1 MGRAATTVALLV
13 PLLAADGRAAETPRP
28 VMGLAYAPYVG
39 HWSQAPDNPFAFGRF
54 YTPSF
59 STYAGGVDLDDPA
72 RSLLAAR
79 QQIELFFDPAG
90 QLQRVTASGEVELH
104 PDALW
109 GADPDRWSQ
118 TWFRSYDGPT
128 ARAAARVDNQSS
140 VYRQLAFLV
149 RQAAGAPLRLA
160 TYGTGLQVGYWRRL
174 NNQEYAA
181 LPIWADSRVDYQTGH
196 AAPQRTRSI
205 DEVIYYFPASAYVR
219 LQPAGTTVETR
230 GRAGQDLQLLATH
243 QTIFAPARK
252 GEPGARLNPG
262 FFAGDANAQI
272 ALVAAELNARAGKR
286 LLTLALGVDNLAVD
300 GSLVNERMRFSILS
314 ALAQARLA
322 NARFPGTV
330 SQLVISNEYAVP
342 QEGGERR
349 PSPTEQVTRMI
360 GFARAAIAKGG
371 DFAGLDLRIGARG
384 NHFRRV
390 DTRSGDPVIQRF
402 TRDVGALVGA
412 ADFLMENIYPS
423 QDAVA
428 AARSTGRWD
437 GYFGDDG
444 ELDRQWRQLRD
455 GIGAVAGGKR
465 IALMIGE
472 IGHPTNG
479 INFNLPGPA
488 LARVAEAVDLA
499 GGRIRPAGITV
510 FQDYAN
516 PQSAS
521 AFVAAACAWSR
532 RQGVQIHL
540 FEAFDEP
547 QKFVQ
552 NLPLPGLT
560 LRDSLLAP
568 AGGYGAEGFF
578 GIFGYSGVA
587 AFHPT
592 TDPTAI
598 APGSRLRP
606 ELPAQPSWAGQFTG
620 RFFGKLPDLDFA
632 ATAAAFESVISE

>member
-1 MGRAATTVALLV
+1 MSRAVTAVALL
-13 PLLAADGRAAETPRP
+13 LAAADGQSADAARP

-39 HWSQAPDNPFAFGRF
+39 HWSQAPDNPFAPDRF

-59 STYAGGVDLDDPA
+59 STYAGGLDLDDPA

-79 QQIELFFDPAG
+79 QRIGLFFDPAG
-90 QLQRVTASGEVELH
+90 RLQRVAASGELELH
-104 PDALW
+104 PDALRDA
-109 GADPDRWSQ
+109 GPERWSQ
-118 TWFRSYDGPT
+118 TWFRHYDGPT
-128 ARAAARVDNQSS
+128 ARAAVQVDNQSS
-140 VYRQLAFLV
+140 VYRQLDFLV
-149 RQAAGAPLRLA
+149 RQAAGAPLELA

-174 NNQEYAA
+174 NDQEYAA
-181 LPIWADSRVDYQTGH
+181 LPVWSDSRVDYQTGD
-196 AAPQRTRSI
+196 APPQRTRSI
-205 DEVIYYFPASAYVR
+205 DEVFYYFPASAYAR
-219 LQPAGTTVETR
+219 LVPERTTIETS

-243 QTIFAPARK
+243 QTIFTPARK
-252 GEPGARLNPG
+252 GDPGARLNPG

-272 ALVAAELNARAGKR
+272 ALAAAELNARAGKR

-300 GSLVNERMRFSILS
+300 GSLVNDRMRFSILS
-314 ALAQARLA
+314 ALAQAQLA
-322 NARFPGTV
+322 NGRFPGTV
-330 SQLVISNEYAVP
+330 THLVISNEYAVP
-342 QEGGERR
+342 QESQGGRATA
-349 PSPTEQVTRMI
+349 TEQVTQMVR
-360 GFARAAIAKGG
+360 FARSTIARGG
-371 DFAGLDLRIGARG
+371 DFAGLGLQIGARG
-384 NHFRRV
+384 NHFRRI
-390 DTRSGDPVIQRF
+390 DTRSSDPAIQRF
-402 TRDVGALVGA
+402 TRDVGALVRES
-412 ADFLMENIYPS
+412 DFLMENIYPS
-423 QDAVA
+423 QESVA
-428 AARSTGRWD
+428 AARRAGRWD

-444 ELDRQWRQLRD
+444 ELDRQWSQLRD
-455 GIGAVAGGKR
+455 GIGAIAGGKR

-472 IGHPTNG
+472 IGYPTNG
-479 INFNLPGPA
+479 INFNLPGSA
-488 LARVAEAVDLA
+488 LARVADAIDLTA
-499 GGRIRPAGITV
+499 GRIRPAGIAV

-516 PQSAS
+516 PTLAS
-521 AFVAAACAWSR
+521 DFLAGACDWSR

-606 ELPAQPSWAGQFTG
+606 ELPDRLGWTGQFAG
-620 RFFGKLPDLDFA
+620 RFFGKRPAFDFA